1 MSIRRWIRSVL
12 RKIIDFKAEHR
23 RLVLVGE
30 EVATTLQLQLA
41 LPHEIVMNNILC
53 LIALPFYTFE
63 VEDYEEEESVFSQ
76 DSIFGYGA

>member
-30 EVATTLQLQLA
+30 EVATTLQLA

-63 VEDYEEEESVFSQ
+63 VEDYKEEESVFSQ